1 MSRYRAPRF
10 AIVLTTFT
18 ALALASAGTASA
30 EPAGNAELTR
40 TATQGAGSAQVTGTA
55 ADGGA
60 IDITATATGGDPDLV
75 GGLLGGLVPA
85 LGKSGP
91 ASAFGDGNVNV
102 TQDLAPGT
110 YRATVTID
118 DATAAEQ
125 AQGDATSTTTASAS
139 VAPEGTVA
147 SEQGDP
153 SLGRD
158 STDLG
163 ATADVILD
171 FEFEVGTFGS
181 YTLDVDLQAGAQA
194 DGQGSSAVTT
204 VSSNAIDVDITPLD

>member
-1 MSRYRAPRF
+1 MPAHTVSRF
-10 AIVLTTFT
+10 AVVLTAAA
-18 ALALASAGTASA
+18 ALALAGAAPALA
-30 EPAGNAELTR
+30 EPAGNAEVTR
-40 TATQGAGSAQVTGTA
+40 TVEQGAGRAQVDGTA

-60 IDITATATGGDPDLV
+60 IDITATATGGDPNLV
-75 GGLLGGLVPA
+75 GGLLGGLAPD

-91 ASAFGDGNVNV
+91 AIAFGNGNVNV
-102 TQDLAPGT
+102 TEDLAPGT

-118 DATAAEQ
+118 DATGAEQ
-125 AQGDATSTTTASAS
+125 AEGDATTAATASAS

-158 STDLG
+158 STGLG
-163 ATADVILD
+163 ASSDVVLD
-171 FEFEVGTFGS
+171 FEFEVATSGS
-181 YTLDVDLQAGAQA
+181 YTLDVDLQASAQA

-204 VSSNAIDVDITPLD
+204 VSSSAVDVDITALD